1 MTLAERAVTLAE
13 RAAPLE
19 ALGFTARQATFLTI
33 VVLHSGYCLRRQY
46 GAFAGI
52 KYGKNVRAFLE
63 GLVER
68 KHADRVVV
76 RADRGGIYHVFGR
89 RLYQALGQQ
98 NSRNRRHASAPV
110 IARRLMALDFVLAHP
125 DFDWYATEADKHDL
139 FVTRLGVPA
148 SALPQRALPLPVFLH
163 GASTC
168 VNFVCLATD
177 ARATA
182 IESFVRLH
190 APLLRQ
196 LSEWTLS
203 ALIPQ
208 RAASEQACET
218 AYSRAVIAESMLSV
232 SKEDLDWFATTRA
245 TVASGDLRTLSIED
259 LHRYR
264 VLSSALGQRLHTHS
278 VGPLTVHHLPH
289 SYSEFGSFAGL
300 G

>member
-1 MTLAERAVTLAE
+1 MTLAE

-19 ALGFTARQATFLTI
+19 ALGFTARQAAFLAI

-52 KYGKNVRAFLE
+52 KHGKNVQAFLE

-68 KHADRVVV
+68 KHADRVVF

-89 RLYQALGQQ
+89 RLYAAIGQED
-98 NSRNRRHASAPV
+98 NRNRRHASAPL
-110 IARRLMALDFVLAHP
+110 IARKLMTLDFVLAHP
-125 DFDWYATEADKHDL
+125 DFDWYATESEKREL
-139 FVTRLGVPA
+139 FVTRLGVPDD
-148 SALPQRALPLPVFLH
+148 ALPPRQLPFPVFLH
-163 GASTC
+163 GASPC

-177 ARATA
+177 SRATA
-182 IESFVRLH
+182 IESFVRVH
-190 APLLRQ
+190 ASLLRQ
-196 LSEWTLS
+196 LSDWTLN

-208 RAASEQACET
+208 RAATEQACEA
-218 AYSRAVIAESMLSV
+218 AYGRAVVAASMMSV
-232 SKEDLDWFATTRA
+232 SKEDLDWFTTARG

-259 LHRYR
+259 LRRYR
-264 VLSSALGQRLHTHS
+264 VLSSALGQRLHTHA

-289 SYSEFGSFAGL
+289 PYSQFGSFAGL